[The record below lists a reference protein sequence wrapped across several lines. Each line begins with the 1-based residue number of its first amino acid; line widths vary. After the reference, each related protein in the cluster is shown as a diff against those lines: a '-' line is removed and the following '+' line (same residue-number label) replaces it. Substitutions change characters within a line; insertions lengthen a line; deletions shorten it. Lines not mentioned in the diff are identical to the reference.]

1 METVIRT
8 AEQVVE
14 NRSAQTAVITI
25 LPHSFKNVNRKYAHF
40 YDLFEICWKFI
51 GKILSFYE

>member
-1 METVIRT
+1 MEIVIRT

-25 LPHSFKNVNRKYAHF
+25 LAHSFKNVKQKYAYF
-40 YDLFEICWKFI
+40 YSFFAFI
-51 GKILSFYE
+51 